1 MVSVVL
7 LAILID
13 MILVLL
19 ILLETPL
26 KKTKISSLDEINRSC
41 YGTSMLIVVGNIIF
55 LVMIQKRGMMGHL
68 SLETN
73 LIVLSLLLAFVIDRL
88 HCRLASLEKSMACNL
103 KRIKELEEENAC
115 LNLRLRHNRNHCIQF
130 HHLPLHDQNVDGY
143 KKSLNHLTRSFK
155 KNVAVNIERVCH
167 LDLGSKKNYSHH

>member
-1 MVSVVL
+1 MVPVVL
-7 LAILID
+7 LTILID
-13 MILVLL
+13 MVLILLVLL
-19 ILLETPL
+19 EAPL

-41 YGTSMLIVVGNIIF
+41 YGTAMLIVVGNIIF

-68 SLETN
+68 SLETT

-115 LNLRLRHNRNHCIQF
+115 LNLRLRHNRNQCIQF
-130 HHLPLHDQNVDGY
+130 HHQPLHDENVDGY
-143 KKSLNHLTRSFK
+143 KKSVHLLTQSFK

-167 LDLGSKKNYSHH
+167 LDLGSKKDCSHH